1 MTRTQAWARRV
12 PWRDLYFSLCLQ
24 PYHLCER
31 ELAICQR
38 SLPPASPDHAHRARW
53 VALFFFFARSVACL
67 RHVPGAYH
75 TRWVLRSSCSL
86 CFPAVDVDPACRGK
100 PLPKKMR
107 VRQLLERTD
116 RQTTTHACIAR
127 TVCISTELE
136 ELSFV

>member
-1 MTRTQAWARRV
+1 MVLGPTFIILSRAPQKSGTALHLRRQTMHTARGG
-12 PWRDLYFSLCLQ
+12 L
-24 PYHLCER
+24 H
-31 ELAICQR
+31 
-38 SLPPASPDHAHRARW
+38 
-53 VALFFFFARSVACL
+53 FFFSFARSVACL

>member
-1 MTRTQAWARRV
+1 MTRTQAWAGRV
-12 PWRDLYFSLCLQ
+12 PWRDLYFSQFLQ

-86 CFPAVDVDPACRGK
+86 CFPAVDVDTAVERLC
-100 PLPKKMR
+100 PKKC
-107 VRQLLERTD
+107 VCVNYWNA
-116 RQTTTHACIAR
+116 QTRMHAPR